1 MSDFFNKVKST
12 AGSAMAAVTDAAK
25 DISSKGKDM
34 NERSKLNR
42 AIKAE
47 ETKIN
52 NLYQVIGQKIYETNQ
67 TAPAGLE
74 AQFDGIKKAMAEIER
89 LKGELD
95 AMASASTCPNCGAK
109 ISAGQSF
116 CQGCGNKLN

>member
-12 AGSAMAAVTDAAK
+12 AGSAVAAVTDAAK

-34 NERSKLNR
+34 SERSKLNK
-42 AIKAE
+42 AIKTE

-52 NLYQVIGQKIYETNQ
+52 NLYQVIGQKVFETNS

-74 AQFDGIKKAMAEIER
+74 AQFDGIKNAMAEIER

-95 AMASASTCPNCGAK
+95 TMAAASSCPKCGVK